1 MFFEFYSWISI
12 SKNAFFERGHLRSN
26 ISQALDVVR
35 GVKCRGSRK
44 KKKNCYCHFQVPKKN
59 NSKLFQNAIKINSKS
74 CKSLFFYK
82 TERRLKKWKE
92 FSKFKAKYSNF
103 KKQKSAYLQKTDAAF
118 LTQLRSIWIEDSAK
132 YLVDTWCSNFFLK
145 VHWRSES
152 LH

>member
-44 KKKNCYCHFQVPKKN
+44 KKKIVIAIFGFLKN

-74 CKSLFFYK
+74 CKYLFFYK
-82 TERRLKKWKE
+82 TEGRLKKWKE

-132 YLVDTWCSNFFLK
+132 YLVDTGCSNFF
-145 VHWRSES
+145 
-152 LH
+152 